1 MSDKLPNLCYY
12 NNDEY
17 SFNRPYSE
25 KTAELIDE
33 EVKRMVNEQYERAK
47 KILSD
52 NKEGHNKL
60 AQLLID
66 KEVIFAEDVE
76 EIFGK
81 RPWASRSEE
90 IISASKTS
98 RELKEAEEKE
108 AAKAKEAEKEVK
120 EEESHNTGSNKL
132 KRKHLENNFIQRAV
146 TGALFVVIL
155 VGCILYS
162 PLSFGILFTI
172 IGALSVHE
180 FAHLVN
186 RNGGVSINKTITALG
201 GAYLFL
207 ALMGFCTSAIDAR
220 VFLPYLG
227 LLLYLMITEL
237 YLKKENPIGNWAYAM
252 LSQLY
257 VALPFALLNVL
268 AFQNSPE
275 TSSVTYNPILPLSI
289 FVFIWLSD
297 TGAYCVGSLIGKHR
311 LFERISP
318 KKSWEGSIGGAVFS
332 IASSFVF
339 AHFFPF
345 MSTWQWAGLAVTVVI
360 FGTWGDLTESLMK
373 RQLGIKDS
381 GNILPGHGGM
391 LDRFDSALMA
401 IPAAVVYLYVMTMI

>member
-1 MSDKLPNLCYY
+1 MK
-12 NNDEY
+12 
-17 SFNRPYSE
+17 
-25 KTAELIDE
+25 
-33 EVKRMVNEQYERAK
+33 
-47 KILSD
+47 
-52 NKEGHNKL
+52 
-60 AQLLID
+60 
-66 KEVIFAEDVE
+66 
-76 EIFGK
+76 
-81 RPWASRSEE
+81 
-90 IISASKTS
+90 
-98 RELKEAEEKE
+98 
-108 AAKAKEAEKEVK
+108 
-120 EEESHNTGSNKL
+120 
-132 KRKHLENNFIQRAV
+132 NNFIQRAV
-146 TGALFVVIL
+146 TGVLFVIVL
-155 VGCILYS
+155 VGCIIYS

-172 IGALSVHE
+172 ISALSVHE
-180 FAHLVN
+180 FAQLVSKS
-186 RNGGVSINKTITALG
+186 GEVSINKTITVLG

-207 ALMGFCTSAIDAR
+207 ALMSFCTQQSVGAR

-227 LLLYLMITEL
+227 LLLYMMITEL
-237 YLKKENPIGNWAYAM
+237 YLKKKNPTGNWAYSM

-318 KKSWEGSIGGAVFS
+318 KKSWEGSIGGGIFS
-332 IASSFVF
+332 IASSLGF

-345 MSTWQWAGLAVTVVI
+345 MPGWQWVGLAIVVVI

-401 IPAAVVYLYVMTMI
+401 IPAAVVYLYALTMF

>member
-1 MSDKLPNLCYY
+1 MK
-12 NNDEY
+12 
-17 SFNRPYSE
+17 
-25 KTAELIDE
+25 
-33 EVKRMVNEQYERAK
+33 
-47 KILSD
+47 
-52 NKEGHNKL
+52 
-60 AQLLID
+60 
-66 KEVIFAEDVE
+66 
-76 EIFGK
+76 
-81 RPWASRSEE
+81 
-90 IISASKTS
+90 
-98 RELKEAEEKE
+98 
-108 AAKAKEAEKEVK
+108 
-120 EEESHNTGSNKL
+120 
-132 KRKHLENNFIQRAV
+132 NNFIQRAV
-146 TGALFVVIL
+146 TGVLFVTVL

-162 PLSFGILFTI
+162 PFSFGILFTI
-172 IGALSVHE
+172 ISALSVHE
-180 FAHLVN
+180 FTRLIN
-186 RNGGVSINKTITALG
+186 QNGEISLNKTITSLG

-207 ALMGFCTSAIDAR
+207 ALMSFCTQQSVGAR
-220 VFLPYLG
+220 VFLPYLA

-237 YLKKENPIGNWAYAM
+237 YLKKKSPTGNWAYSM

-275 TSSVTYNPILPLSI
+275 TGSVTYNPILPLSI

-297 TGAYCVGSLIGKHR
+297 TGAYCVGSLIGKRR

-318 KKSWEGSIGGAVFS
+318 KKSWEGSIGGGAFS
-332 IASSFVF
+332 IASSLAF

-345 MSTWQWAGLAVTVVI
+345 MSWWQWAGLATIVVI

-401 IPAAVVYLYVMTMI
+401 IPAAVVYLYALSM

>member
-1 MSDKLPNLCYY
+1 MK
-12 NNDEY
+12 
-17 SFNRPYSE
+17 
-25 KTAELIDE
+25 
-33 EVKRMVNEQYERAK
+33 
-47 KILSD
+47 
-52 NKEGHNKL
+52 
-60 AQLLID
+60 
-66 KEVIFAEDVE
+66 
-76 EIFGK
+76 
-81 RPWASRSEE
+81 
-90 IISASKTS
+90 
-98 RELKEAEEKE
+98 
-108 AAKAKEAEKEVK
+108 
-120 EEESHNTGSNKL
+120 
-132 KRKHLENNFIQRAV
+132 NNFIQRAV
-146 TGALFVVIL
+146 TGVLFVIVL

-172 IGALSVHE
+172 ISALSVHE
-180 FAHLVN
+180 FAQLVSKSSE
-186 RNGGVSINKTITALG
+186 VSINKTITALE

-207 ALMGFCTSAIDAR
+207 ALMSFCTQQSVGAR

-227 LLLYLMITEL
+227 LLLYMMITEL
-237 YLKKENPIGNWAYAM
+237 YLKKKNPTGNWAYSM

-275 TSSVTYNPILPLSI
+275 TGSVTYNPILPLSI

-318 KKSWEGSIGGAVFS
+318 KKSWEGSIGGGIFS
-332 IASSFVF
+332 IASSLGF

-345 MSTWQWAGLAVTVVI
+345 MPGWQWVGLAIVVVI

-401 IPAAVVYLYVMTMI
+401 IPAAVVYLYALTMF

>member
-1 MSDKLPNLCYY
+1 M
-12 NNDEY
+12 
-17 SFNRPYSE
+17 
-25 KTAELIDE
+25 
-33 EVKRMVNEQYERAK
+33 
-47 KILSD
+47 
-52 NKEGHNKL
+52 
-60 AQLLID
+60 
-66 KEVIFAEDVE
+66 
-76 EIFGK
+76 
-81 RPWASRSEE
+81 
-90 IISASKTS
+90 
-98 RELKEAEEKE
+98 
-108 AAKAKEAEKEVK
+108 
-120 EEESHNTGSNKL
+120 
-132 KRKHLENNFIQRAV
+132 
-146 TGALFVVIL
+146 
-155 VGCILYS
+155 GCILYS

-186 RNGGVSINKTITALG
+186 KSGEVGINKTITALG

-237 YLKKENPIGNWAYAM
+237 YLKKTNPIGNWAYTM

-275 TSSVTYNPILPLSI
+275 TSSVSYNPILPLSI

-332 IASSFVF
+332 IASSFAF
-339 AHFFPF
+339 ARFFPF
-345 MSTWQWAGLAVTVVI
+345 MTMWQWAGLAVVVVI

-401 IPAAVVYLYVMTMI
+401 IPAAVVYLYAVTMI

>member
-1 MSDKLPNLCYY
+1 MK
-12 NNDEY
+12 
-17 SFNRPYSE
+17 
-25 KTAELIDE
+25 
-33 EVKRMVNEQYERAK
+33 
-47 KILSD
+47 
-52 NKEGHNKL
+52 
-60 AQLLID
+60 
-66 KEVIFAEDVE
+66 
-76 EIFGK
+76 
-81 RPWASRSEE
+81 
-90 IISASKTS
+90 
-98 RELKEAEEKE
+98 
-108 AAKAKEAEKEVK
+108 
-120 EEESHNTGSNKL
+120 
-132 KRKHLENNFIQRAV
+132 NNFIQRAV
-146 TGALFVVIL
+146 TGVLFVIVL

-172 IGALSVHE
+172 ISVLSVHE
-180 FAHLVN
+180 FAQLVSKSSE
-186 RNGGVSINKTITALG
+186 VSINKTITALG

-207 ALMGFCTSAIDAR
+207 ALMSFCTQQSVGAR

-227 LLLYLMITEL
+227 LLLYMMITEL
-237 YLKKENPIGNWAYAM
+237 YLKKKNPTGNWAYSM

-268 AFQNSPE
+268 AFQKSPE
-275 TSSVTYNPILPLSI
+275 TGSVTYNPILPLSI

-318 KKSWEGSIGGAVFS
+318 KKSWEGSIGGGIFS
-332 IASSFVF
+332 IASSLGF

-345 MSTWQWAGLAVTVVI
+345 MPGWQWVGLAIVVVI

-401 IPAAVVYLYVMTMI
+401 IPAAVVYLYALTMF

>member
-1 MSDKLPNLCYY
+1 MK
-12 NNDEY
+12 
-17 SFNRPYSE
+17 
-25 KTAELIDE
+25 
-33 EVKRMVNEQYERAK
+33 
-47 KILSD
+47 
-52 NKEGHNKL
+52 
-60 AQLLID
+60 
-66 KEVIFAEDVE
+66 
-76 EIFGK
+76 
-81 RPWASRSEE
+81 
-90 IISASKTS
+90 
-98 RELKEAEEKE
+98 
-108 AAKAKEAEKEVK
+108 
-120 EEESHNTGSNKL
+120 
-132 KRKHLENNFIQRAV
+132 NNFIQRAV
-146 TGALFVVIL
+146 TGVLFVIVL

-162 PLSFGILFTI
+162 HLSFGILFTI
-172 IGALSVHE
+172 ISVLSVHE
-180 FAHLVN
+180 FAQLVSKSSE
-186 RNGGVSINKTITALG
+186 VSINKTITALG

-207 ALMGFCTSAIDAR
+207 ALMSFCTQQSVGAR

-227 LLLYLMITEL
+227 LLLYMMITEL
-237 YLKKENPIGNWAYAM
+237 YLKKKNPTGNWAYSM

-268 AFQNSPE
+268 AFQNSSE
-275 TSSVTYNPILPLSI
+275 TGSVTYNPILPLSI

-318 KKSWEGSIGGAVFS
+318 KKSWEGSIGGGIFS
-332 IASSFVF
+332 IASSLGF

-345 MSTWQWAGLAVTVVI
+345 MPGWQWVGLAIVVVI

-401 IPAAVVYLYVMTMI
+401 IPAAVVYLYALTMF

>member
-1 MSDKLPNLCYY
+1 MK
-12 NNDEY
+12 
-17 SFNRPYSE
+17 
-25 KTAELIDE
+25 
-33 EVKRMVNEQYERAK
+33 
-47 KILSD
+47 
-52 NKEGHNKL
+52 
-60 AQLLID
+60 
-66 KEVIFAEDVE
+66 
-76 EIFGK
+76 
-81 RPWASRSEE
+81 
-90 IISASKTS
+90 
-98 RELKEAEEKE
+98 
-108 AAKAKEAEKEVK
+108 
-120 EEESHNTGSNKL
+120 
-132 KRKHLENNFIQRAV
+132 NNFIQRAV
-146 TGALFVVIL
+146 TGVLFVIVL

-172 IGALSVHE
+172 ISALSVHE
-180 FAHLVN
+180 FAQLVSKSSE
-186 RNGGVSINKTITALG
+186 VSINKTITALG

-207 ALMGFCTSAIDAR
+207 ALMSFCTQQSVGAR

-227 LLLYLMITEL
+227 LLLYMMITEL
-237 YLKKENPIGNWAYAM
+237 YLKKKNPTGNWAYSM

-275 TSSVTYNPILPLSI
+275 TGSVTYNPILPLSI

-318 KKSWEGSIGGAVFS
+318 KKSWEGSIGGGIFS
-332 IASSFVF
+332 IASSLGF

-345 MSTWQWAGLAVTVVI
+345 MPGWQWVGLAIVVVI

-401 IPAAVVYLYVMTMI
+401 TPAAVVYLYALTMF